1 MSGKK
6 GGRKAAASAAAH
18 AASKRKTSAIEISA
32 DNESRVRDALKG
44 LDIIS
49 SKAKNPAGKA
59 TAEELAQVY
68 DTMLGHGFK
77 KEHVQQALQSLAG
90 GNISEEAVLD
100 WLCLHV
106 DPADLPRRFAGAAQ
120 SRAAAAGIKVV
131 AKADEAA
138 AAARREQA
146 RKAQELQTAWQ
157 PPQKPAAKAAPKVD
171 AAALA
176 REKQKARDWIL
187 QYAVED
193 SESDGEGSQG
203 EEQIDDWE
211 LWGDPKE
218 IERRKAE
225 RARNAMHPE
234 ARKELIAEEWA
245 TARGE
250 AARAKAAGDK
260 SRQKGAGQV
269 IAGLKREIAQ
279 LGLTEAAIEALAER
293 FTVKSAP
300 ATPAEDVEEWPDLA
314 APSNAERGARAGDK
328 SVSVAAENGRQHDAF
343 PPLSRD
349 QGTASGTGGFMEE
362 TGLRN
367 DTASMS
373 ASADAAKVPSQG
385 IDHHSEASRSASE
398 LSLGAKEDQ
407 KQASR
412 GVEEDED
419 IDLGPGMF
427 DEDAAELMTAGVSTA
442 AKSIADMVMPW
453 GGYSGAKKKG
463 SKLKKR
469 PEVVE
474 ETKLPKALLQQHCQK
489 MQWPPPRFERL
500 AMGGFRMASAG
511 IRYSATL
518 EMPPTNGRKKKAAP
532 PKTFTILEEDDGW
545 ETIQEAQNA
554 AATFV
559 LYNVLQGDEERV
571 AAWRQ
576 LERQYQDMWLKW
588 EAQEGE
594 AKQETQDQANEEERQ
609 AFINSLISQKQEVG
623 PSLSR
628 AANGS
633 SAKEQASSSGQDDT
647 ETDLSVQTP
656 VELTPAQVA
665 ESRRMLDVQRRWR
678 GSREGQEWAAK
689 RQQLPVVQVQAGLL
703 AALADHDVVVVGGD
717 TGCGKTTQVP
727 QFLLDAAVEAGQ
739 GGACNI
745 VCTQPRRIAAI
756 SVAERVA
763 TERGEPAPGAAGAR
777 VGYHVRLDAA
787 STRDTRLLFCT
798 TGILLRRLASE
809 PHLASV
815 SHVIVDEVHER
826 TLQSD
831 FLMALLK
838 DILAKRRARGRPLK
852 VVLMSAM
859 LDSNLFARYYGDCP
873 VLVAGGRTFPV
884 EHYFLEDTYELTGYR
899 LDAESPCAMRDY
911 GHKERRRQLEKA
923 VSQGQQSLVKA
934 GWGDDTADV
943 GALNPHYDPDIYAD
957 FSVATRRNLA
967 RLDENRI
974 DYDLL
979 EELVAHIDASYEEGA
994 ILVFLPGL
1002 GEITAMYERL
1012 TASRA
1017 HREGG
1022 LLVLP
1027 LHSSVS
1033 PQEQRRVF
1041 ERPPPRARKVV
1052 LATNIAE
1059 TSLTIEDVVYVVDS
1073 GKLKERRYDASRGMS
1088 LLVEDWVSRAS
1099 ALQRRGRAGRVRP
1112 GRCFGLYTRNRFEH
1126 RMRKYQAPEMA
1137 RVPLEE
1143 LVLQIHLLGLG
1154 PAAEFLSK
1162 VLEPPPTRSVTGAVV
1177 QLQTIGA
1184 LTSSEQLTPL
1194 GRNLAQL
1201 PVDAKVGKLL
1211 LLGASLG
1218 CLSPALTIA
1227 ACLSYKS
1234 PFSAPFEQQDAAM
1247 RAKQAFASSGSGN
1260 VASGQQSDHL
1270 LMVAAFDGWQAAKG
1284 QGGRQPAASYARKH
1298 MLSGQTLE
1306 MLADMRQQFAAMLAD
1321 IGFVAAPKSAAGRGQ
1336 AGKSSGGRHWVDER
1350 KAAWNAHS
1358 SKPAVVKAVLCAA
1371 LYPNAA
1377 VMDEA
1382 AGRSARPAW
1391 NDGTADVHIHPS
1403 SINHPLE
1410 AHQFLRPYLVYLEKV
1425 RTSRTFLRD
1434 CTVVSPMALL
1444 LFGGE
1449 LVVVHEGGYAL
1460 IDNWI
1465 RIRASA
1471 PTAVLVKQLRA
1482 ALDALLEKKA
1492 GRPDLDLSAIG
1503 GQIVDTIVKLLCD
1516 EEASQAWNR

>member
-32 DNESRVRDALKG
+32 DNESRVRDALKSLG
-44 LDIIS
+44 VSS
-49 SKAKNPAGKA
+49 SKASNPAGKA
-59 TAEELAQVY
+59 TAEELARVY

-90 GNISEEAVLD
+90 GDISEEAVLD
-100 WLCLHV
+100 WLCLHL
-106 DPADLPRRFAGAAQ
+106 DPADMPRRFAGAAQ
-120 SRAAAAGIKVV
+120 SRAAAAGIKIV
-131 AKADEAA
+131 AKANEAA
-138 AAARREQA
+138 AAARREEG
-146 RKAQELQTAWQ
+146 RRAQELHTEWQ
-157 PPQKPAAKAAPKVD
+157 PPQKPAAKAEPKVD
-171 AAALA
+171 TAAVA
-176 REKQKARDWIL
+176 REKARKAREYIL
-187 QYAVED
+187 QYAVEE

-245 TARGE
+245 MARGE

-260 SRQKGAGQV
+260 PRQKAAGQV
-269 IAGLKREIAQ
+269 IAGLKKEIAQ

-300 ATPAEDVEEWPDLA
+300 VTPADDVEEWPDLG
-314 APSNAERGARAGDK
+314 APSNAGRGAQAGDK
-328 SVSVAAENGRQHDAF
+328 SASVATENSRQHDALS
-343 PPLSRD
+343 PLPRD
-349 QGTASGTGGFMEE
+349 QGKTSE
-362 TGLRN
+362 TGIEGIVLQN
-367 DTASMS
+367 DIASMS
-373 ASADAAKVPSQG
+373 TSEKWPSQG
-385 IDHHSEASRSASE
+385 TVQQPEAGRSASE
-398 LSLGAKEDQ
+398 LSLGAKDEQ

-419 IDLGPGMF
+419 IDIGPGMF
-427 DEDAAELMTAGVSTA
+427 DEDAAELMTAGASAA

-500 AMGGFRMASAG
+500 AMGGLRMSSAG

-554 AATFV
+554 VATFA

-594 AKQETQDQANEEERQ
+594 ARQETKDQANEEERQ

-623 PSLSR
+623 ALLDR
-628 AANGS
+628 AANGI
-633 SAKEQASSSGQDDT
+633 SAKEQTSSSRIQDDT
-647 ETDLSVQTP
+647 ETDLTAQIP
-656 VELTPAQVA
+656 AELTPAQVA
-665 ESRRMLDVQRRWR
+665 ESRRMLDDQRRWR
-678 GSREGQEWAAK
+678 GSREGQDWAAK
-689 RQQLPVVQVQAGLL
+689 RQQLPVVQIQAGLL
-703 AALADHDVVVVGGD
+703 AALADHDLVVVGGD

-727 QFLLDAAVEAGQ
+727 QFLLAAAVEAGQ

-809 PHLASV
+809 PQLASV

-852 VVLMSAM
+852 VVLMSAT

-934 GWGDDTADV
+934 GWGDDAADA
-943 GALNPHYDPDIYAD
+943 GALNPHYDPDMYAD

-1033 PQEQRRVF
+1033 PHEQRRVF
-1041 ERPPPRARKVV
+1041 ERPPPSARKVV

-1154 PAAEFLSK
+1154 PAADFLSK
-1162 VLEPPPTRSVTGAVV
+1162 VLEPPPPRSVTGAVE

-1184 LTSSEQLTPL
+1184 LTPSEQLTPL

-1284 QGGRQPAASYARKH
+1284 QGGRQPAVSYARKH
-1298 MLSGQTLE
+1298 MLSMQTLE
-1306 MLADMRQQFAAMLAD
+1306 MLADMRLQFAAMLAD
-1321 IGFVAAPKSAAGRGQ
+1321 IGFVAVPKGAAGRGQ
-1336 AGKSSGGRHWVDER
+1336 AGKSGGSRHWVDER

-1492 GRPDLDLSAIG
+1492 GRPDLDLSATG